1 MKKRLL
7 LVAILFFVLSVLA
20 SASITIYYEQVTF
33 DAREE
38 KIKVEICFSSS
49 TNIVKARLDYW
60 WDNIVHTYPFPK
72 ESLNKSV
79 FNATAY
85 FDDSMVPIDKLI
97 NFMFVAE
104 DEKGERVE
112 RYYHYY
118 PSLNWENIPWEK
130 AESEDVILYYKL
142 LKDEIAK
149 QILAIAEDAYLGV
162 SHIMGRDLDSKITI
176 ILFNTYEQFYC
187 ESLFLPYAS
196 NYWGGMYMGN
206 NTIYIKYEP
215 TYALF
220 PVSLKQIIA
229 HEMTHLFQD
238 KFRMTTSVW
247 SWFDDVMAQYVSYKV
262 VLGDVFITEGR
273 KNLNKERF
281 VKSLSREIWFYD
293 LSLSVLFFDYLFD
306 KYDTEDIS
314 EAVTAFVKS
323 GNLRNEYLPKDF
335 ISYVSS
341 LLSTSLDFPPSE
353 LGTVS
358 LDDIVVYGKIPSQY
372 NESGDKIV
380 VKLYPIYLKN
390 IDNDIGIVDLDN
402 MSITNLTNNYLYE
415 ISPIWSRDEKN
426 LYYVLKIGSEYSIAQ
441 MKLKDRSIKRLYTCE
456 NSIFDLSLSPDGEK
470 VIFST
475 LRDLYRSSLW
485 ILNLKNGTV
494 KQITSGQYLDTSPVF
509 YTDDEILFISN
520 RIDDESNIF
529 RMKLDEGQPYLI
541 PGSTGSHKIINTSGS
556 KCLFYTV
563 NKSYTSGNYYVID
576 LDNGRVERYFD
587 EDILDIWFPLLRDG
601 KLLYFRGENLKNIV
615 REEITLD

>member
-1 MKKRLL
+1 MMKKLL
-7 LVAILFFVLSVLA
+7 LVVILFFVLSVMA
-20 SASITIYYEQVTF
+20 SASTIVYYEQVTF
-33 DAREE
+33 DEREE

-49 TNIVKARLDYW
+49 NNIVKARLDYW
-60 WDNIVHTYPFPK
+60 WDNVVHTHPFPK

-79 FNATAY
+79 FNAKVY
-85 FDDSMVPIDKLI
+85 FDDSMVPIDKII
-97 NFMFVAE
+97 NFRFVAE
-104 DEKGERVE
+104 DGKGEKIE

-118 PSLNWENIPWEK
+118 PSPNWENIPWEK
-130 AESEDVILYYKL
+130 AESEHVILYYKL

-162 SHIMGRDLDSKITI
+162 SHILGRELNSKITVK
-176 ILFNTYEQFYC
+176 LFNTYEQIYC
-187 ESLFLPYAS
+187 ESTYTS
-196 NYWGGMYMGN
+196 TTYWAGVYIGN
-206 NTIYIKYEP
+206 DTIYIRYGP
-215 TYALF
+215 IFALF
-220 PVSLKQIIA
+220 PAELKQLIA

-238 KFRMTTSVW
+238 KFKMTTSLW
-247 SWFDDVMAQYVSYKV
+247 SWFDEVMAAYIGHKV
-262 VLGDVFITEGR
+262 AFGDVFITEVR

-281 VKSLSREIWFYD
+281 VKNLSREEWSSG

-353 LGTVS
+353 LGTVPF
-358 LDDIVVYGKIPSQY
+358 DDIVVYGRISSQY
-372 NESGDKIV
+372 NESGDKILARLV
-380 VKLYPIYLKN
+380 RLYN
-390 IDNDIGIVDLDN
+390 ICSNDIGIVDLDN
-402 MSITNLTNNYLYE
+402 MSITDLTDTHLYE

-426 LYYVLKIGSEYSIAQ
+426 IYYVLKIGSECSIAQ

-456 NSIFDLSLSPDGEK
+456 NSILDLSLLPDGEK
-470 VIFST
+470 IIFSS
-475 LRDLYRSSLW
+475 LYDLYHSSLW
-485 ILNLKNGTV
+485 ILNLKDGTV

-509 YTDDEILFISN
+509 YTDNEILFISN
-520 RIDDESNIF
+520 RINDESNIF
-529 RMKLDEGQPYLI
+529 RMKLDGGQSHLI
-541 PGSTGSHKIINTSGS
+541 PGSADSYKIINTSDS

-563 NKSYTSGNYYVID
+563 NKSYSSGNYYIID
-576 LDNGRVERYFD
+576 LDSERVERYFD
-587 EDILDIWFPLLRDG
+587 EGGLDIWFPLLRDG
-601 KLLYFRGENLKNIV
+601 KLLYFRGDNLKNIV

>member
-7 LVAILFFVLSVLA
+7 LAAILFFVLSVMA
-20 SASITIYYEQVTF
+20 SASITVYYEQVTF

-60 WDNIVHTYPFPK
+60 WDNVVHTYPFPK

-79 FNATAY
+79 FNATVY
-85 FDDSMVPIDKLI
+85 FDDSMVPIDKII
-97 NFMFVAE
+97 NFRFAAE
-104 DEKGERVE
+104 DGKGERVE

-162 SHIMGRDLDSKITI
+162 SHILERELDSKITV

-206 NTIYIKYEP
+206 DTIYIKYEP

-247 SWFDDVMAQYVSYKV
+247 SWFDDVMAQYVGYKV
-262 VLGDVFITEGR
+262 AVGDVFITEIR

-281 VKSLSREIWFYD
+281 VKSLSREIWASD

-306 KYDTEDIS
+306 KYDTKDIR

-341 LLSTSLDFPPSE
+341 LLSTSLDLSPSE
-353 LGTVS
+353 LGTVP
-358 LDDIVVYGKIPSQY
+358 LDDIVIYGRIPSQY

-390 IDNDIGIVDLDN
+390 IDNDIGIIDLDN
-402 MSITNLTNNYLYE
+402 MSITNLTNNHLYE

-441 MKLKDRSIKRLYTCE
+441 MMLGDRSIKRLYTCE
-456 NSIFDLSLSPDGEK
+456 NFIFDLSLSPDGEK

-475 LRDLYRSSLW
+475 LHDLYHSSLW
-485 ILNLKNGTV
+485 ILNLKDGTV

-520 RIDDESNIF
+520 RIDDEGNIF
-529 RMKLDEGQPYLI
+529 RMKLDEDQPYLI
-541 PGSTGSHKIINTSGS
+541 PGSTDSYKIINTSGS

-563 NKSYTSGNYYVID
+563 NKSYSSGNYYVID
-576 LDNGRVERYFD
+576 LENKRVERYFN
-587 EDILDIWFPLLRDG
+587 EGGLDIWFPLLRDG
-601 KLLYFRGENLKNIV
+601 KLLYFRGENLKSLV